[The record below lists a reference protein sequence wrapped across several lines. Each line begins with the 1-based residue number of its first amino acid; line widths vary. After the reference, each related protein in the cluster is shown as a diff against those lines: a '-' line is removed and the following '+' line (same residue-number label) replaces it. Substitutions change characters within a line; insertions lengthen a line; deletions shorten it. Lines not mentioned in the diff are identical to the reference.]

1 MKRRS
6 LWILLLFIAV
16 VAASFYL
23 KRTLSGPESSKAEA
37 KVDQIFE
44 PWAKQDSPGAA
55 LAVVKGN
62 KTVYAKG
69 YGSANLEYGIPIT
82 PSTVFHVA
90 SVSKQFTAFAIALLS
105 DQGKL
110 SLDDDIRLYL
120 PEIPDFGRTITIRH
134 LVHHISGLR
143 DQWELLAMAGWRLD
157 DVITTDQIMKLVGR
171 QKELNFNPGDEHLY
185 SNTGFTLLAEIVERV
200 TETSFREWTAIH
212 IFEPLGMTGTHFHDD
227 HEAIVKNRAYSY
239 SPEGEGFKKRV
250 LSYATVG
257 ATSLFTTVEDL
268 SKWVKNFKQKT
279 VGNDAV
285 IARILEQGVLN
296 SGERI
301 RYALGLFIGE
311 SNGLKTISHSGSDAG
326 FRSYLLFYPDEDL
339 AVIVLS
345 NLSSINTSGLARQV
359 AELYLPRRIK
369 KPAEKKEEKKEIQLD
384 PDILNVYEGHYQFRP
399 DSVIS
404 ISEANGNLTAQ
415 ITGSSAFALHALS
428 ETRFFERDGDRE
440 ILFILNNIGQVTHLT
455 LTENG
460 RELRG
465 DKISPVILT
474 SEQKEELRGDY
485 YSGELDTI
493 YRIDVLDG
501 RLTARHIKHD
511 DIPLQ
516 VITSDY
522 YSGSPWFFR
531 IVHIIRDNDNSIVG
545 FQLTGSR
552 VRNLRFQK
560 IDCPELF
567 IKSVDFTK

>member
-44 PWAKQDSPGAA
+44 PWAKPDSPGAA
-55 LAVVKGN
+55 LAVIKGN

-120 PEIPDFGRTITIRH
+120 PEIPDFGRTITISH
-134 LVHHISGLR
+134 LLHHISGLR

-227 HEAIVKNRAYSY
+227 HEAIVKNRADSY
-239 SPEGEGFKKRV
+239 SPRGEEFRKRV

-279 VGNDAV
+279 VGNDSV
-285 IARILEQGVLN
+285 MARMLEQGMLN
-296 SGERI
+296 SGEKLS
-301 RYALGLFIGE
+301 YALGLVIGE
-311 SNGLKTISHSGSDAG
+311 SHGLKTISHGGSDAG
-326 FRSYLLFYPDEDL
+326 FRSYLLMYPDEEL
-339 AVIVLS
+339 GVIVLS

-369 KPAEKKEEKKEIQLD
+369 KPAENKEEKKEIQLNSA
-384 PDILNVYEGHYQFRP
+384 LLKAYEGQYQFRP
-399 DSVIS
+399 DSVIKITVS
-404 ISEANGNLTAQ
+404 NGGLSAQ
-415 ITGSSAFALHALS
+415 ITGSSVFSLHSLS

-440 ILFILNNIGQVTHLT
+440 ILFIRNNIGQVTHLT

-465 DKISPVILT
+465 EKIAPVILT

-485 YSGELDTI
+485 YSSELDTI

-501 RLTARHIKHD
+501 QLTARHIKHD

-552 VRNLRFQK
+552 VRNLRFKK
-560 IDCPELF
+560 IDYL
-567 IKSVDFTK
+567 SSGSR

>member
-1 MKRRS
+1 LDKEKVMKRRS

-44 PWAKQDSPGAA
+44 PWAKPDSPGAA

-62 KTVYAKG
+62 KVVYAKG
-69 YGSANLEYGIPIT
+69 YGSANLEYGISIT

-120 PEIPDFGRTITIRH
+120 PEIPDFGRIITIRH

-157 DVITTDQIMKLVGR
+157 DVITTAQIMKLVGR
-171 QKELNFNPGDEHLY
+171 QKELNFNPGDEYLY
-185 SNTGFTLLAEIVERV
+185 SNTGFTLLAEIVERI
-200 TETSFREWTAIH
+200 TETSFREWTTSN
-212 IFEPLGMTGTHFHDD
+212 IFEPLGMAQTHFHDD
-227 HEAIVKNRAYSY
+227 HETIVKNRAYSY
-239 SPEGEGFKKRV
+239 SPAGKEFRKRV
-250 LSYATVG
+250 LSFATVG

-268 SKWVKNFKQKT
+268 SKWVKNFNQKK

-285 IARILEQGVLN
+285 LARMLEQGVLN
-296 SGERI
+296 SGEKI
-301 RYALGLFIGE
+301 SYAFGLDIGE
-311 SNGLKTISHSGSDAG
+311 SQGVKTVSHSGSDAG
-326 FRSYLLFYPDEDL
+326 FRSHLLMYPDEDL

-345 NLSSINTSGLARQV
+345 NLSSINSSGLAGQV
-359 AELYLPRRIK
+359 SELYLPKRIR
-369 KPAEKKEEKKEIQLD
+369 KPAEKKEEKKEIQLNSA
-384 PDILNVYEGHYQFRP
+384 LLKAYEGQYQFRP
-399 DSVIS
+399 DSVVTIER
-404 ISEANGNLTAQ
+404 IEDRLTAQ

-428 ETRFFERDGDRE
+428 ETRFFRRDSDIE
-440 ILFILNNIGQVTHLT
+440 ITFHLNNIGQVTHLT

-460 RELRG
+460 REARG
-465 DKISPVILT
+465 EKISSISIT

-485 YSGELDTI
+485 YSSELDTI

-501 RLTARHIKHD
+501 QLTARHIKHD

-516 VITSDY
+516 VITPDY

-531 IVHIIRDNDNSIVG
+531 IVHIIRDGDNSIVG

-560 IDCPELF
+560 IDYL
-567 IKSVDFTK
+567 SSGSR